1 MQRRDTS
8 MHVSLLLAVAA
19 TTAALEVAVVSLT
32 PPTASEHYGAA
43 GKAWRW
49 KVAVMGEDMALPRP
63 KTALALAESI
73 VERSEGAVQ
82 EAATLSTCARLLLIV
97 AGNEDAV
104 SATREACAAQIAS
117 YQTRPFDDW
126 RRALDAAGDDIVKTS
141 RAAPTVDDDDE
152 LGVFEAAT
160 GAEAG
165 AWLARVVAGAADGPT
180 AFDPFSSRKA
190 HVLKQ
195 AKQCLEKCRAG
206 KTGAVRDALVRSLEA
221 GKRARDAK
229 TPEVSAL
236 RASPRDGGARTAA
249 FSAALNLSEKAGLLL
264 AEDVAQRNLTPERR
278 AALGQERARQDRAK
292 VS

>member
-1 MQRRDTS
+1 MYKRQ
-8 MHVSLLLAVAA
+8 
-19 TTAALEVAVVSLT
+19 
-32 PPTASEHYGAA
+32 
-43 GKAWRW
+43 
-49 KVAVMGEDMALPRP
+49 
-63 KTALALAESI
+63 
-73 VERSEGAVQ
+73 
-82 EAATLSTCARLLLIV
+82 LLLIV

-104 SATREACAAQIAS
+104 AATREACAAQIAS
-117 YQTRPFDDW
+117 FQTRPFDDW

-160 GAEAG
+160 GADAG
-165 AWLARVVAGAADGPT
+165 AWLARVVAGAADGPS

-206 KTGAVRDALVRSLEA
+206 KVGPVRDALVRSLEA
-221 GKRARDAK
+221 GKRARDAT

-278 AALGQERARQDRAK
+278 AALGQERARRQR

>member
-1 MQRRDTS
+1 MRKRR
-8 MHVSLLLAVAA
+8 VNAA
-19 TTAALEVAVVSLT
+19 TRVWLSLAAAAALEVAVVSLT

-43 GKAWRW
+43 GRAWRW

-73 VERSEGAVQ
+73 VERSGGAVQ

-97 AGNEDAV
+97 AGNENAV
-104 SATREACAAQIAS
+104 EATREACAAQIAS
-117 YQTRPFDDW
+117 FQTRPFDDW
-126 RRALDAAGDDIVKTS
+126 RRALDAAGDDIVQTS
-141 RAAPTVDDDDE
+141 RAAPVVKDDDE

-160 GAEAG
+160 GADAG
-165 AWLARVVAGAADGPT
+165 AWLARVVAGAADGPS

-221 GKRARDAK
+221 GKRARDAT

-249 FSAALNLSEKAGLLL
+249 FSAAITLSEKAGRLL
-264 AEDVAQRNLTPERR
+264 AEDVAQRQLTPERR
-278 AALGQERARQDRAK
+278 AALGQERARQNRER